1 MPFNPDWT
9 KQVQEIIFSR
19 KTNIRREPS
28 LYFNNAAVKHLDIY
42 VDSKLSYTKHINDK
56 INKAKSKLKNK

>member
-1 MPFNPDWT
+1 M
-9 KQVQEIIFSR
+9 QEVIFSR
-19 KTNIRREPS
+19 KTNIRREQS